1 MRALFYF
8 STTVVNHEPRA
19 KAAALTV
26 RARAVV
32 VSGGAINTPA
42 ILLRS
47 GLKHPMI
54 GRHLCLH
61 PVLVVG
67 GVFPEDYGDDHD
79 HDDDRGD
86 SDRGV
91 RQESQ
96 DASQRATAATGSISA
111 ATAATGKQV
120 GGFESNEME
129 WVFRTGSVV
138 GEKKL
143 LMYNIRFLLISCV
156 DR

>member
-8 STTVVNHEPRA
+8 STTVANHEPRA

-79 HDDDRGD
+79 HDDDRG
-86 SDRGV
+86 V

-96 DASQRATAATGSISA
+96 DASQRATAATGSIAA

-129 WVFRTGSVV
+129 WVCIA
-138 GEKKL
+138 GEML
-143 LMYNIRFLLISCV
+143 
-156 DR
+156 